1 MIQFSVLDAWEWK
14 TRELNVYVGGDVEL
28 RDKCTWVG
36 EIIQKQP
43 SNSSSKEKSAIC
55 LTTNESRRVYRD
67 TTMQLIVACS
77 SWRQWAT
84 PYHGCSRRGTV
95 TYWRVKTAAE
105 AAATR
110 MKRMRRHQRQ
120 CTKRK
125 VKKFWTKSDRCPFF
139 TTPDGSN
146 DLLYEPIHVVNF
158 SVNFYCL
165 VAHKIAARPIP
176 SVRPCVCLRQD
187 GALRKQWEID
197 LSPPGYSKTPSSA
210 SRQPFPQTRGLQPLV
225 KTCIAY
231 CG

>member
-139 TTPDGSN
+139 TTLDGSN
-146 DLLYEPIHVVNF
+146 ALLYKPMVNF
-158 SVNFYCL
+158 SAKFYCL
-165 VAHKIAARPIP
+165 AANKIAAFLLDQFRP
-176 SVRPCVCLRQD
+176 SVRPWQVR
-187 GALRKQWEID
+187 ALRKRWEIG
-197 LSPPGYSKTPSSA
+197 LG
-210 SRQPFPQTRGLQPLV
+210 SR
-225 KTCIAY
+225 
-231 CG
+231 